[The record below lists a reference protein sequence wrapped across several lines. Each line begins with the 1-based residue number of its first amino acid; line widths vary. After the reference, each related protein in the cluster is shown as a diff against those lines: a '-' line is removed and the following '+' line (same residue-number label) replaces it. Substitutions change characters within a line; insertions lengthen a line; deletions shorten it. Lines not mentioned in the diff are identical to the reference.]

1 MLNVLSALPGFIYRL
16 TQKIQC
22 ITKSITANCSAER
35 PTRHSVLELSALDQ
49 CYVLIVRRR
58 NTLQTDCFC
67 GLRPITTAALP
78 NGLVRRL
85 IESPSLFRLGIFQ
98 FHSRQFLSG
107 RRFRFTHHGRVKKK
121 QERMSRGD
129 RKPEKQ
135 MASNE

>member
-1 MLNVLSALPGFIYRL
+1 MLNVLSAMPGFVLRL

-22 ITKSITANCSAER
+22 IEKSMTANCSAER

-67 GLRPITTAALP
+67 GLRAITTAALP

-85 IESPSLFRLGIFQ
+85 IESPSLFRLRIFQ
-98 FHSRQFLSG
+98 FHRRQFLRDGAFVSLI
-107 RRFRFTHHGRVKKK
+107 TE
-121 QERMSRGD
+121 ERKIQKTTS
-129 RKPEKQ
+129 
-135 MASNE
+135 